1 MKRRHFIATLQSI
14 LIALLL
20 VNGIITLNAGR
31 ILDGAMLLGFSV
43 GFAIGSGS
51 LRRVVGD
58 YFFKAKLFKLADLI
72 YVRRDEE

>member
-1 MKRRHFIATLQSI
+1 M
-14 LIALLL
+14 LL
-20 VNGIITLNAGR
+20 VNGIITLNGGR
-31 ILDGAMLLGFSV
+31 IADGVMLLGFVV

-51 LRRVVGD
+51 LRRVAGD